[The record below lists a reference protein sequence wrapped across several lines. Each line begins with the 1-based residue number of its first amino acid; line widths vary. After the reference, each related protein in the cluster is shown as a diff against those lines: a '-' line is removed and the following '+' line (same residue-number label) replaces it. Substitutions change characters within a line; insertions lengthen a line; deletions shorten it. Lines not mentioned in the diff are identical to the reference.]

1 LISCAITTAAL
12 VTVTILSTRALA
24 TARDGFFNSLK
35 PAAPHWGRAARR
47 HGVNA
52 AALGWDNAVC
62 WLGGVICFYR
72 ALLGVGELLLRSH
85 ICGRALL
92 VLTVASFAVVGRI
105 FQN

>member
-1 LISCAITTAAL
+1 LISCAITTAAF
-12 VTVTILSTRALA
+12 VTVTIRSPRTVA
-24 TARDGFFNSLK
+24 TARDGFPNTFK
-35 PAAPHWGRAARR
+35 PAGPRWGRLAQQ

-52 AALGWDNAVC
+52 AALGRDHAVC
-62 WLGGVICFYR
+62 WLGGVLCYYR

-92 VLTVASFAVVGRI
+92 VLTVASFAVVDRF